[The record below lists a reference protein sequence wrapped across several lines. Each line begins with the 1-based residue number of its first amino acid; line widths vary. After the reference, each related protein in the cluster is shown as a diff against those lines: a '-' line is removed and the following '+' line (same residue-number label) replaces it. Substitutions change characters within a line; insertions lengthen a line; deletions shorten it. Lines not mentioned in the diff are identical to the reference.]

1 MRKKFIAST
10 LVAMALAAGAVCN
23 AIAVPSTQFAQAFSA
38 AEYQALAV
46 EQRQIYVAGVL
57 DTVRIFAPSAELKA
71 FYNVCLT
78 RTTLGQVTAVVDA
91 RASHPEPIDQGL
103 MPLIVHNAVAAEC
116 NRSGFRY

>member
-10 LVAMALAAGAVCN
+10 LVAMALAAGAICN
-23 AIAVPSTQFAQAFSA
+23 AIAVPSTQFTQAFSA

-46 EQRQIYVAGVL
+46 EQRQIYVAGAL
-57 DTVRIFAPSAELKA
+57 DTVRIFAPSAELRN

-78 RTTLGQVTAVVDA
+78 RTTLAQVTAVVDA

-103 MPLIVHNAVAAEC
+103 MPLIVNNAVAAEC